1 MLIRVIN
8 GSIEWMVHCGLAL
21 SSAKLPLLGLRLD
34 RARTDDAY
42 PFTVP
47 SLHHLTTLRFATP
60 VTFFV
65 GENGCGKS
73 TLLEGIA
80 RALDYS
86 LEGGSS
92 NMKFPPTRQSET
104 MDRLGRALRLEW
116 SRGRAATGFFLRAES
131 MFHVANYLDEMSQDD
146 GRAFNAYGG
155 RSLHDQSHGESFL
168 ATIQNRCEWPGVY
181 LFDEPEAALS
191 PARQLTVLSELHAI
205 VQQPGRQ
212 FLIASHSPILL
223 AYPGAT
229 IYEFSEEGIEKV
241 AYEETASYQITRD
254 FLASPERFLRHLLE
268 LE

>member
-1 MLIRVIN
+1 MGALRR
-8 GSIEWMVHCGLAL
+8 CYTRGLAIA
-21 SSAKLPLLGLRLD
+21 SAKLPLLGVRLD
-34 RARTDDAY
+34 PARVDDGY
-42 PFTVP
+42 PFCVP
-47 SLHHLTTLRFATP
+47 SLRQLKTLRFPTP
-60 VTFFV
+60 ITFFV
-65 GENGCGKS
+65 GENGSGKS

-92 NMKFPPTRQSET
+92 NMKFAPTRQTET

-116 SRGRAATGFFLRAES
+116 SRGRMATGFFLRAES
-131 MFHVANYLDEMSQDD
+131 MFHVANYLEQMSEDD
-146 GRAFNAYGG
+146 TRTFNAYGG

-168 ATIQNRCEWPGVY
+168 ATIQNRCDWPGVY

-191 PARQLTVLSELHAI
+191 PQRQLTVLSELHAI

-229 IYEFSEEGIEKV
+229 IYEFSGEGIRKI
-241 AYEETASYQITRD
+241 AYEETSSYRVMRD

-268 LE
+268 LG

>member
-1 MLIRVIN
+1 MGAL
-8 GSIEWMVHCGLAL
+8 GQCYTFPLAL
-21 SSAKLPLLGLRLD
+21 PNAKLPLLGLRLD
-34 RARTDDAY
+34 RTRTDDAY

-47 SLHHLTTLRFATP
+47 SLGKLTSLKFPTP
-60 VTFFV
+60 ITFLV
-65 GENGCGKS
+65 GENGSGKS

-92 NMKFPPTRQSET
+92 NMKFPPTRQTAT

-131 MFHVANYLDEMSQDD
+131 MFHVANYLDEMSAEDQ
-146 GRAFNAYGG
+146 RTFNAYGG

-168 ATIQNRCEWPGVY
+168 ATIQNRCDWPGVY

-191 PARQLTVLSELHAI
+191 PQRQLTVLSELHAI

-229 IYEFSEEGIEKV
+229 IYEFSAEGIKKV
-241 AYEETASYQITRD
+241 AYEETASYRVTRD
-254 FLASPERFLRHLLE
+254 FLASPERFLRHLLD
-268 LE
+268 LEEG